1 MNRLEGKVC
10 LVTGG
15 AAGIGRAIVERF
27 ASEGAKMVVACDVNP
42 CEYTEPNVVG
52 KILNVTDREGI
63 KALVKEIVEENESV
77 VEEKPKK
84 TTKKK
89 TKKTEITE

>member
-42 CEYTEPNVVG
+42 CEYTKRCWKN
-52 KILNVTDREGI
+52 I
-63 KALVKEIVEENESV
+63 KRN
-77 VEEKPKK
+77 
-84 TTKKK
+84 
-89 TKKTEITE
+89 